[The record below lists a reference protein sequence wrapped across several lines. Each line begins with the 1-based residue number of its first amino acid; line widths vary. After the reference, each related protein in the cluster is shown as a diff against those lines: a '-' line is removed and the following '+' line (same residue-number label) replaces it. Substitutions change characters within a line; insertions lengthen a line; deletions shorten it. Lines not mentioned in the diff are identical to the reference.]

1 MPTFAYKAKSSP
13 HQAVEGLLEA
23 ESRAAALDKLAR
35 QGLTPMRVEERAPSA
50 AEGGLSFLR
59 RVPAKDVALLTR
71 QLSDLLESGVPL
83 LKSLRIVRGQTH
95 HPRLARV
102 LGEIIAAV
110 EGGLPLSEAMA
121 LHRDL
126 FGPLQ
131 AALVRVGESAGVLGP
146 SLARLSEF
154 SEQAEELR
162 TRVRTALIYPLLI
175 ACVGALT
182 VVFLMLF
189 VVPRLAGMFADMGEP
204 LPLVT
209 RALLGVSG
217 FLLGPGGIFTLVLVP
232 VAFFLARKAFAG
244 EKARARLDRFLFRIP
259 VWGNVS
265 RQVAV
270 ARFAR
275 TMATLLNGGV
285 PILDALKSAAEAVG
299 HASLRSQVLSVAA
312 LVREGAPLSESLRR
326 MPDFPPY
333 LCQMI
338 AVGEEGNI
346 LEKSLQKVAGNYE
359 READRAMKVMTSLLE
374 PAMILGV
381 GGVIGLIVI
390 ALLLPIFQITAFVK

>member
-1 MPTFAYKAKSSP
+1 MTTYAYRAKEGP
-13 HQAVEGLLEA
+13 GKTVEGLLEA
-23 ESRAAALDKLAR
+23 ETRALALDKLAR
-35 QGLTPMRVEERAPSA
+35 QGLTPIRVEERSPSA
-50 AEGGLSFLR
+50 GGGGLAFLK
-59 RVPAKDVALLTR
+59 RVPAKDVTLLTR

-102 LGEIIAAV
+102 LGEVVTAV
-110 EGGLPLSEAMA
+110 EGGSPLSEAMA
-121 LHRDL
+121 RHRDL

-146 SLARLSEF
+146 ALARLSEF

-189 VVPRLAGMFADMGEP
+189 VVPKLAGMFSDMGQP
-204 LPLVT
+204 LPMVT
-209 RALLGVSG
+209 RVLLGVSG
-217 FLLGPGGIFTLVLVP
+217 FLLGPGGLFTLVLIP
-232 VAFFLARKAFAG
+232 VAVLLVKKALSG
-244 EKARARLDRFLFRIP
+244 EKARARLDRLLFRIP
-259 VWGNVS
+259 LWGNVA
-265 RQVAV
+265 RQGAV
-270 ARFAR
+270 ARCAR
-275 TMATLLNGGV
+275 TLATLLGGGG
-285 PILDALKSAAEAVG
+285 PILDAVKSAAEAVG
-299 HASLRSQVLSVAA
+299 HGSLREQVLSVAA

-346 LEKSLQKVAGNYE
+346 LEKSLQKVAGTYE

-381 GGVIGLIVI
+381 GSVIGVIVI

>member
-1 MPTFAYKAKSSP
+1 MTTYAYRAKEGP
-13 HQAVEGLLEA
+13 GKTVEGLLEA
-23 ESRAAALDKLAR
+23 ETRALALDKLAR
-35 QGLTPMRVEERAPSA
+35 QGLTPIRVEERSPSA
-50 AEGGLSFLR
+50 GGGGLAFLK
-59 RVPAKDVALLTR
+59 RVPAKDVTLLTR

-102 LGEIIAAV
+102 LGEVVTAV
-110 EGGLPLSEAMA
+110 EGGSPLSEAMA
-121 LHRDL
+121 RHRDL

-146 SLARLSEF
+146 ALARLSEF

-189 VVPRLAGMFADMGEP
+189 VVPKLAGMFSDMGQP
-204 LPLVT
+204 LPMVT
-209 RALLGVSG
+209 RVLLGVSG
-217 FLLGPGGIFTLVLVP
+217 FLLGPGGLFTLVLIP
-232 VAFFLARKAFAG
+232 VAVLLVKKALSG
-244 EKARARLDRFLFRIP
+244 EKARARLDRLLFRIP
-259 VWGNVS
+259 LWGNVA

-275 TMATLLNGGV
+275 TLATLLGGGV

-299 HASLRSQVLSVAA
+299 HGSLREQVLSVAA

-346 LEKSLQKVAGNYE
+346 LEKSLQKVAGTYE

-381 GGVIGLIVI
+381 GSVIGVIVI